1 MYLRDLPHR
10 LAFVAAALLLLT
22 AAPARAQQEE
32 EVYGPRASEF
42 LTSFNMSY
50 SYADVDGFE
59 FEDFA
64 ARVGLGYFLTRHHE
78 IGLDLAGVYQAT
90 EGGGSD
96 YLYFIGPL
104 YNYNFYATPR
114 TSFYAGGRVG
124 LEYVDIS
131 DVPTQNNL
139 SYGLQAGMRH
149 WLTPRVSF
157 NVEPRFT
164 RTELDVDGLDRRD
177 EFGIFLGF
185 NVVL

>member
-1 MYLRDLPHR
+1 MQLRDLPHR
-10 LAFVAAALLLLT
+10 LAPLAFALLLWT
-22 AAPARAQQEE
+22 AAPAHAQQEE

-50 SYADVDGFE
+50 NHADVDGFE

-64 ARVGLGYFLTRHHE
+64 ARVGLGYVLTRHHE
-78 IGLDLAGVYQAT
+78 LGLDLASVYQAT

-96 YLYFIGPL
+96 YLYFLGPV

-114 TSFYAGGRVG
+114 TSFYAGGRLG
-124 LEYVDIS
+124 LEYVDVS
-131 DVPTQNNL
+131 DAPSQSNF
-139 SYGLQAGMRH
+139 SYGLQVGMRQ

-164 RTELDVDGLDRRD
+164 RTNLDVEGLDRRD